1 MTLYHFE
8 LPIHLVREY
17 GSWKNRQVI
26 DFYLHYC
33 ETVMR
38 AYDGKVKY
46 WVTFNEMNH
55 IDPQSEQSD
64 IFTYLIAG
72 LKYSEMENSVEELAK
87 IGYNMTLAAVKAVR
101 LGRELNPE
109 NKIGCVFGL
118 NPIYSYDCHPDNV
131 LKAFLD
137 NDRDYY
143 QVDAMCN
150 GKFPKYKMK
159 QYQALALDLGNQ
171 PEDVEDFAK
180 GTIDFIGL
188 NYYNRYSLCHELFIP
203 KVRVANPDY

>member
-1 MTLYHFE
+1 
-8 LPIHLVREY
+8 
-17 GSWKNRQVI
+17 
-26 DFYLHYC
+26 
-33 ETVMR
+33 MR

-72 LKYSEMENSVEELAK
+72 LKYSEMEKPVEELAK

-118 NPIYSYDCHPDNV
+118 NPIYSYDCT
-131 LKAFLD
+131 
-137 NDRDYY
+137 R
-143 QVDAMCN
+143 
-150 GKFPKYKMK
+150 
-159 QYQALALDLGNQ
+159 
-171 PEDVEDFAK
+171 
-180 GTIDFIGL
+180 
-188 NYYNRYSLCHELFIP
+188 
-203 KVRVANPDY
+203 